1 MKKLTLLLML
11 AVSFGT
17 LAKKPDSRYYEMRI
31 YYCHPGRLDALISR
45 FTNHTT
51 KIFEK
56 HGMTNVGYWIPNN
69 NTENAL
75 YYILSYPSQVER
87 DSSWKRF
94 GRDPEW
100 KEVAKKSEE
109 SGKIVAKVTSI
120 FMQATDFS
128 PQIKPSKAA
137 EDRTFEMRTYTAM
150 PDKLPNVLA
159 RFRNHTTKLF
169 KKHGMD
175 NIAYFTTIPKDGS
188 PSKLLYFLA
197 HKSEAAGKASFDAFR
212 LDPKWLAVKEAS
224 EKDGKIVDKVETMYM
239 SPTNFST
246 IR

>member
-1 MKKLTLLLML
+1 MKKLILLLLL

-17 LAKKPDSRYYEMRI
+17 LAKKPDSRYYELRI

-51 KIFEK
+51 KIFER
-56 HGMTNVGYWIPNN
+56 HNMTNVGYWIPNN

-75 YYILSYPSQVER
+75 YYILSYPSQADR
-87 DSSWKRF
+87 DSSWKQF

-100 KEVAKKSEE
+100 KEVSKKSEE

-128 PQIKPSKAA
+128 PKIKSSKGA

-150 PDKLPNVLA
+150 RDKLPNVLD
-159 RFRNHTTKLF
+159 RFRNHTLKLF
-169 KKHGMD
+169 KKPGMQT
-175 NIAYFTTIPKDGS
+175 IAYFTTITTDGS

-212 LDPKWLAVKEAS
+212 LDPKWISVKEAS
-224 EKDGKIVDKVETMYM
+224 EKDGKIVDKVESIYM

>member
-1 MKKLTLLLML
+1 MKKLILLLLL

-17 LAKKPDSRYYEMRI
+17 LAKKPDSRYYELRI

-51 KIFEK
+51 KIFER
-56 HGMTNVGYWIPNN
+56 HNMTNVGYWIPNN

-75 YYILSYPSQVER
+75 YYILSYPSQADR
-87 DSSWKRF
+87 DSSWKQF

-128 PQIKPSKAA
+128 PKIKPSKGA

-169 KKHGMD
+169 KKHGME

-197 HKSEAAGKASFDAFR
+197 HKSPEAGKASFDAFR
-212 LDPKWLAVKEAS
+212 LDPKWIAVKEAS
-224 EKDGKIVDKVETMYM
+224 EKDGKIVEKTESIYM